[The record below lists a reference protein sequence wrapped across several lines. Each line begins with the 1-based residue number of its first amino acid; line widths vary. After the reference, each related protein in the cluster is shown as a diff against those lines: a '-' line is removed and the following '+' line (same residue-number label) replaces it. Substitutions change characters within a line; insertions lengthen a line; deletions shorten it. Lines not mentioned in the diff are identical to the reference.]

1 MPGLTPSR
9 SLPESLP
16 SFMSHTGHIAQPAS
30 KPVFRNLSFVNQEI
44 DPQAFSALSI
54 EPSVQ
59 PKPLPPFYE
68 TNTSF
73 SCHRPAD
80 HIFRSI
86 GSALAPYSVTAKPE
100 KGKYKGNAV
109 VLGQCIAFQVH
120 LFKKPEPEGGHLIEF
135 QRRRGCSCAFYHF
148 FHSTMSQLSN
158 ELADAA
164 AFLKDSPFTE
174 RVSKKRLESAP
185 SFSTSKVS
193 EKTLKILGGMATT
206 NSGSQL
212 DALQTLNYV
221 VDSKPKDFMGEIG
234 KIALTAYS
242 SEDSQVRTMGKSIM
256 TKLMGQ
262 NDHAEA
268 APSSDRGDAN
278 DKLRDQ
284 VMNVMDVFAKSTLE
298 SMKTES
304 FAEVSDFTKGE
315 GKVPDLGSRETAEA

>member
-1 MPGLTPSR
+1 MPGLTPSH

-30 KPVFRNLSFVNQEI
+30 KPVFRNLAFVNQEI
-44 DPQAFSALSI
+44 DPQAFGAISL
-54 EPSVQ
+54 EPDVQ

-73 SCHRPAD
+73 SCYRPAN
-80 HIFRSI
+80 HIFRCL

-109 VLGQCIAFQVH
+109 VLGQCVAFQVH
-120 LFKKPEPEGGHLIEF
+120 VFKKPEPEGGHLIEF

-148 FHSTMSQLSN
+148 FHSTMSQLAN

-164 AFLKDSPFTE
+164 SFLEDSPFAE
-174 RVSKKRLESAP
+174 RVSKKRLESGP
-185 SFSTSKVS
+185 GFGSSKVS
-193 EKTLKILGGMATT
+193 EKTLKMLRGMAATK
-206 NSGSQL
+206 SGSQL
-212 DALQTLNYV
+212 DALQTLHYV
-221 VDSKPKDFMGEIG
+221 VDSKPEDFMGEIG

-256 TKLMGQ
+256 TKIKNMGQ
-262 NDHAEA
+262 NADTEA
-268 APSSDRGDAN
+268 APSGYRN
-278 DKLRDQ
+278 DDLRDQ

-298 SMKTES
+298 SMKSES
-304 FAEVSDFTKGE
+304 LAEVSDFTKGE